1 MGNNHKGES
10 LVCRHSQDS
19 ANRAWARGSRR
30 QRSMLRSPL
39 SSRQHWS
46 PSTLSMLEFVCSW
59 WKIQQQNSPSYTFS
73 ELVVMI
79 WLKSHSKCKWRKCC
93 HSQFHYHHALTET
106 ATFWKGRKFVKYLL
120 ISYSNFAH
128 LNSKGLSQGGTASW
142 TSLYIVLDACGFI
155 FFLC

>member
-1 MGNNHKGES
+1 
-10 LVCRHSQDS
+10 
-19 ANRAWARGSRR
+19 
-30 QRSMLRSPL
+30 
-39 SSRQHWS
+39 
-46 PSTLSMLEFVCSW
+46 MLEFVCSW

-155 FFLC
+155 FFYASHVHMPTGTQTQAALSPGAKDCLMMVRIRCLH